1 MKKILDSFE
10 DNSIKNPK
18 IMEIAQQFARTK
30 VVYNCALKE
39 VTTKFE
45 ILNDDLRSRYNRDA
59 IEFITGRI
67 KTLDSIIK
75 KLQKKDLEITIEN
88 AMNRLTDIAGIRVI
102 CSFISDIYEVA
113 EMFTKQDDIEVIEV
127 KDYIKNPKPSGYRS
141 LHMLVKVPVFFS
153 SERKEL
159 IVEVQL
165 RTLAMD
171 FWASLEHQIYYK
183 KSLENAGDIQMR
195 LKRCAEQITELDIEM
210 EDIHKNL
217 QELN

>member
-1 MKKILDSFE
+1 MEKIFKAAE
-10 DNSIKNPK
+10 DRIINNPK
-18 IMEIAQQFARTK
+18 IIELSKKFARTK
-30 VVYNCALKE
+30 VIYNCALKE

-67 KTLDSIIK
+67 KTPESIIK
-75 KLQKKDLEITIEN
+75 KLQKKNLDLTIEN
-88 AMNRLTDIAGIRVI
+88 AVERLTDIAGIRVI

-113 EMFTKQDDIEVIEV
+113 EMFTKQDDIEVIEI

-153 SERKEL
+153 CERKEL

-165 RTLAMD
+165 RTIAMD

-183 KSLENAGDIQMR
+183 KDINNASDIQNR
-195 LKRCAEQITELDIEM
+195 LRSCADQITALDIEM
-210 EDIHKNL
+210 EDIHKTL
-217 QELN
+217 QKLN